1 MTTKKPRVKKVE
13 LPKTEQGL
21 RLALQRVSKLPDTPR
36 VTDLYYKMDVD
47 GYGEEYLEVYVIL
60 DDRDAD
66 PVPSRAKLAPIEET
80 IRDSLSKYIGYWVL
94 FSIRSHSE
102 QEREMKRRDAI
113 VKPIRVQA
121 A

>member
-1 MTTKKPRVKKVE
+1 MTTKKPKVKKVE

-21 RLALQRVSKLPDTPR
+21 RLALQRVSKLPDAPT
-36 VTDLYYKMDVD
+36 VTDLYYMMDVD
-47 GYGEEYLEVYVIL
+47 GYGEEYLKVYAIL

-66 PVPSRAKLAPIEET
+66 PVPPRAKLGPIEGVISEA
-80 IRDSLSKYIGYWVL
+80 LKKYVGYWVSVS
-94 FSIRSHSE
+94 FRSQSE